1 MKLSIGRLKARQ
13 RRKRFKMIAQTG
25 IDYLFKNLGDE
36 IQIGY
41 WTIAREIILWE

>member
-1 MKLSIGRLKARQ
+1 VKLSIGKLKARQ
-13 RRKRFKMIAQTG
+13 RRKRFKMG
-25 IDYLFKNLGDE
+25 IDYLFKILGDE